1 MCKGYIRICDK
12 KKSQLPPPPLW
23 GAGRRCPGGSP
34 LSVHR
39 CEKRLPQ
46 GRGGQ
51 FASRTS
57 NLRPPLQ
64 VGHWASCRL
73 CFLKASGG
81 GDSGTGGHL
90 SCRGNVE
97 SAYSGPRTGSLHLRF
112 SSLHPTQTGASPV
125 FLTPLEE
132 RKWVPW
138 PCRESPQQRDSLGDS
153 LTDTGVFS
161 LLTNRERFTKMFLF
175 LGSTLSVKGSLP
187 SNPPPHKHKP
197 PPPNCPTALP
207 HSVTHETLSC
217 SLSPGEGRLPTPTRV
232 FFEATR
238 EKCCCDIHRNIA
250 GTKLPLKISNHR
262 VPARLSTVLSA
273 GLQGLLS
280 VLAGDKDVTDGPFP
294 AVLSE
299 PALCSTCAAHF
310 QFRTVSNRS
319 GPVRGEEGG
328 GPLHLRE

>member
-1 MCKGYIRICDK
+1 MRQK

-23 GAGRRCPGGSP
+23 WAGRRCPGGSP

-64 VGHWASCRL
+64 VGHWAPCRL

-175 LGSTLSVKGSLP
+175 LGCLLYTSD
-187 SNPPPHKHKP
+187 
-197 PPPNCPTALP
+197 AAD
-207 HSVTHETLSC
+207 E
-217 SLSPGEGRLPTPTRV
+217 ERLV
-232 FFEATR
+232 
-238 EKCCCDIHRNIA
+238 
-250 GTKLPLKISNHR
+250 
-262 VPARLSTVLSA
+262 
-273 GLQGLLS
+273 
-280 VLAGDKDVTDGPFP
+280 
-294 AVLSE
+294 
-299 PALCSTCAAHF
+299 
-310 QFRTVSNRS
+310 
-319 GPVRGEEGG
+319 
-328 GPLHLRE
+328 